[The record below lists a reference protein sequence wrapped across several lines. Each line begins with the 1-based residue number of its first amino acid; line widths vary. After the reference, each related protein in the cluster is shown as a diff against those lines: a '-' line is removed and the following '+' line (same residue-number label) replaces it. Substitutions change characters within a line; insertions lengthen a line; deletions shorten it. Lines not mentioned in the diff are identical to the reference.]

1 MSIDNRLTVPELGN
15 ISDPEETALGNI
27 ALAELSPLE
36 TTLGEEFNELAEWRS
51 FMGKL
56 YLAAEGVGTILTAA
70 AIAIPLT
77 FIPNKELGEM
87 IALWAG
93 ASIGLTTA
101 IMGVL
106 GYPAFKNNRAVK
118 SQKKKAQKLDEE
130 GYVFAHQLK
139 DSILLPSSV
148 GEVDHVLFRSL
159 GFDENISRAAW
170 YAVKEQ
176 YTSASAIPLSEI
188 GKYVGETVIVPV
200 QVTAVGSYSDM
211 KLSARGEFSGT
222 VMGMIPLQMSGTIE
236 GRVFT
241 EEVSFRIGDS
251 KGNTIPAYLGYL
263 APHLKEQLPLQLR
276 AYSPVTKNVSI
287 VDKTQVVNFLNEA
300 QNNKR
305 KLIALGKLDSA
316 GNFNMEAL
324 ADAGSKQAYALAVY
338 QPK

>member
-1 MSIDNRLTVPELGN
+1 MSIENRLTVPELGN
-15 ISDPEETALGNI
+15 VSDPKETTLGGV

-36 TTLGEEFNELAEWRS
+36 TTLGQEFNELAEWRS

-56 YLAAEGVGTILTAA
+56 YLATEGIGTILTAA
-70 AIAIPLT
+70 AVAIPLT
-77 FIPNKELGEM
+77 LIQNQEV
-87 IALWAG
+87 AG
-93 ASIGLTTA
+93 AVAGIVGGSLGLTT
-101 IMGVL
+101 IIIGLL
-106 GYPAFKNNRAVK
+106 GYPAFKYDRAVR
-118 SQKKKAQKLDEE
+118 SQKKKAQKLDEG

-176 YTSASAIPLSEI
+176 YTPVSAIPLSEI
-188 GKYVGETVIVPV
+188 GKYIGETVIVPV

-222 VMGMIPLQMSGTIE
+222 VMGMIPLQMSGTID

-251 KGNTIPAYLGYL
+251 EGNTIPAYLGYL

-276 AYSPVTKNVSI
+276 AYSPVTKNVSV

-324 ADAGSKQAYALAVY
+324 ADAGTKEVYALAVY